1 MVADGM
7 QRPARPV
14 VPALGPRD
22 ALVAVAV
29 FVLSCSLYAGAV
41 GHGFVHDDEPLILNN
56 PLIRALDNTPALL
69 ASDYWEPRSSG
80 LYRPLTTLS
89 FALNFALGELDPR
102 GYHLANIA
110 LHGCVG
116 ALVWLVSRLVFAD
129 AAVAAGAALLF
140 AAHAVHTEP
149 VAGVGAGRAELL
161 CAVFFLLSL
170 LCHALRSRTAVRRS
184 GALYALG
191 LGAFFLALLS
201 KESAVALLGV
211 VFLHDLA
218 FGPHARRG
226 LLQGAA
232 QVLRTG
238 FRRVYAG
245 HLLVAAL
252 ALAVRLAALGGGR
265 VLPAIPFDDNPLA
278 ELALPWR
285 LTNALQ
291 VALRY
296 AALLAFPRRLSYD
309 YSYDQIPLLDSLGDP
324 AALAAL
330 LLSGCV
336 AWLALRSYRASHAL
350 FFALGFTL
358 LTFSLVSNLVMPIG
372 TILGERLLYL
382 PSLGFCW
389 LFALA
394 ARRLAQRLPRAPR
407 AQVVLYVGV
416 VALAVGLHGWRS
428 LERIPVWRSP
438 ESLFLRDVE
447 TSPNSAK
454 AQLNA
459 GIVLERAGRHAEAI
473 ARYERAIRIMGPRP
487 TMAYNN
493 LGYLLVDREI
503 DVPRGIR
510 LLEKIR
516 GFSPGHAEILD
527 SLGWG
532 YHKAG
537 RQREARRLVRRSL
550 AVEPSGPSAELRRE
564 HLRLI
569 EEALAESAT
578 VQRPEGSGAP

>member
-1 MVADGM
+1 
-7 QRPARPV
+7 
-14 VPALGPRD
+14 
-22 ALVAVAV
+22 
-29 FVLSCSLYAGAV
+29 LSCSLYAGAV

-56 PLIRALDNTPALL
+56 PSIRGLGNTPALL

-80 LYRPLTTLS
+80 LYRPVTALS
-89 FALNFALGELDPR
+89 FALNFSLGELDPR
-102 GYHLANIA
+102 GYHLMNIA

-116 ALVWLVSRLVFAD
+116 ALVWLLSRLVFAD

-149 VAGVGAGRAELL
+149 VASVGAGRAELL
-161 CAVFFLLSL
+161 CAGFFLLSL
-170 LCHALRSRTAVRRS
+170 LCHVLRSRAAVRRP

-201 KESAVALLGV
+201 KESAVTLLGV
-211 VFLHDLA
+211 VWLHDLA

-226 LLQGAA
+226 LLRDALR
-232 QVLRTG
+232 VLRAG

-245 HLLVAAL
+245 YLLVAVL
-252 ALAVRLAALGGGR
+252 ALAARLAALGGGR
-265 VLPAIPFDDNPLA
+265 ALPAIPFDDNPLA

-285 LTNALQ
+285 VTNALR

-296 AALLAFPRRLSYD
+296 AALLAAPRHLSYD
-309 YSYDQIPLLDSLGDP
+309 YSYNQIPLLDSLGDP
-324 AALAAL
+324 LAIAVL
-330 LLSGCV
+330 LLSACV
-336 AWLALRSYRASHAL
+336 MWLALRSYRASRAL

-358 LTFSLVSNLVMPIG
+358 LTFSVVSNLVLPIG

-389 LFALA
+389 LFALG
-394 ARRLAQRLPRAPR
+394 ARRLTQWLPRAAR
-407 AQVVLYVGV
+407 AQTALYAAVL
-416 VALAVGLHGWRS
+416 ALAVGLHGWRS
-428 LERIPVWRSP
+428 VERIPDWRSP
-438 ESLFLRDVE
+438 AALFLRDVE
-447 TSPNSAK
+447 TCPNSAK

-459 GIVLERAGRHAEAI
+459 GIVLERAGRYAEAI
-473 ARYERAIRIMGPRP
+473 ARFERAIEIMRPRP

-516 GFSPGHAEILD
+516 SASPRHPEILD

-532 YHKAG
+532 YHKVG

-550 AVEPSGPSAELRRE
+550 AIDPSGPSAELRRE
-564 HLRLI
+564 HLRAI
-569 EEALAESAT
+569 EEALARSAT
-578 VQRPEGSGAP
+578 PQQPEDSAH